1 MGSKLHAHGKSLTSF
16 RQKTLTPGDIIDGST
31 RASESSLKAGLTDSA
46 QDCAFVIILW
56 PAMAN
61 HSLNQPLGQLFSP
74 GYFGSIPGM
83 ELAPN

>member
-1 MGSKLHAHGKSLTSF
+1 
-16 RQKTLTPGDIIDGST
+16 
-31 RASESSLKAGLTDSA
+31 
-46 QDCAFVIILW
+46 
-56 PAMAN
+56 MAN